1 MNGSRRFTFGPYPT
15 AHSFVT
21 LNHNKN
27 SSSHEQANDMTFSRF
42 ILSAALISAMASCAG
57 PYASNSGSSGAPVT
71 PDPIPAAAPGDEAGL
86 QRFVQSFRS
95 QALSSGISAG
105 TYDRAMRLARYNPDV
120 IRLDRKQAEF
130 SRPVWL
136 YLDSA
141 VSDSRISTG
150 RQKLGQ
156 LSGTLNAIESRY
168 GVPREIVLAVWG
180 MESNFGAN
188 RGKMQIIPS
197 LTTLAYD
204 GRRGEMFQGQLI
216 AALKILQAGDIDPA
230 HMLGSWAG
238 AMGHTQF
245 MPTSYLEYAVD
256 FTGDGRRDIWSEDPT
271 DALASTAAYLARNG
285 WQRGQ
290 AWGAEVQL
298 PSGFNYNQIG
308 KGTRKSTG
316 TWASQGIRRMG
327 GGGLPSGNGS
337 IIMPAGAKGPAF
349 LILDNFRSILRY
361 NNSDNY
367 ALGVAF
373 LGERIAGRAG
383 IQGSWPRNDRPLS
396 SSEREELQRRLRS
409 KGFYDGEIDG
419 LFGSG
424 TMKSV
429 AAFQRS
435 IGATPDGYPTSIVLD
450 QLRR

>member
-1 MNGSRRFTFGPYPT
+1 MTLSRIFLTT
-15 AHSFVT
+15 ALVG
-21 LNHNKN
+21 
-27 SSSHEQANDMTFSRF
+27 
-42 ILSAALISAMASCAG
+42 ALASCAG
-57 PYASNSGSSGAPVT
+57 PMNRAPGAMGGSAPVT
-71 PDPIPAAAPGDEAGL
+71 PAPIPQASAGDEAGL
-86 QRFVQSFRS
+86 QNFVQSFRPR
-95 QALSSGISAG
+95 ALASGVSPA
-105 TYDRAMRLARYNPDV
+105 TYDRAMRIARYNPEV

-141 VSDSRISTG
+141 VSDVRVTTG
-150 RQKLGQ
+150 RQKAAPLAGV
-156 LSGTLNAIESRY
+156 LSQIEARY

-197 LTTLAYD
+197 LATLAYD
-204 GRRGEMFQGQLI
+204 GRRGEMFQNQLI
-216 AALKILQAGDIDPA
+216 ASLRILQAGDTDPE

-245 MPTSYLEYAVD
+245 MPTSYLDYAVD
-256 FTGDGRRDIWSEDPT
+256 FTGDGRRDIWSDDPT
-271 DALASTAAYLARNG
+271 DSLASTANYLRRNG
-285 WQRGQ
+285 WVPGQ

-298 PSGFNYNQIG
+298 PPGFNMGLVG
-308 KGTRKSTG
+308 KGTRRSD
-316 TWASQGIRRMG
+316 WAAQGVRRIG
-327 GGGLPSGNGS
+327 GGALPGGNGS
-337 IIMPAGAKGPAF
+337 IIMPAGANGPAF

-396 SSEREELQRRLRS
+396 TGERQEIQQRLRA
-409 KGFYDGEIDG
+409 KGFYSGEIDG
-419 LFGSG
+419 LFGSA
-424 TMKSV
+424 TMESV
-429 AAFQRS
+429 AAYQRS
-435 IGATPDGYPTSIVLD
+435 IGVTPDGYPTSILLG

>member
-1 MNGSRRFTFGPYPT
+1 MNVSRIFLTT
-15 AHSFVT
+15 ALVGV
-21 LNHNKN
+21 L
-27 SSSHEQANDMTFSRF
+27 
-42 ILSAALISAMASCAG
+42 ASCAG
-57 PYASNSGSSGAPVT
+57 PTSRSPGSYGASPVT
-71 PDPIPAAAPGDEAGL
+71 PAPIPAASAGDEAGL
-86 QRFVQSFRS
+86 QQFVQSFRPR
-95 QALSSGISAG
+95 ALSAGVSAA
-105 TYDRAMRLARYNPDV
+105 TYDRAMRIARYNPDV

-130 SRPVWL
+130 ARPVWL

-150 RQKLGQ
+150 REKSAQ
-156 LSGTLNAIESRY
+156 LSRTMSAIEAKY

-204 GRRGEMFQGQLI
+204 GRRGEMFQNQLI
-216 AALKILQAGDIDPA
+216 AALKILQAGDTDA
-230 HMLGSWAG
+230 EHMLGSWAG

-245 MPTSYLEYAVD
+245 MPTSYLEFAVD

-298 PSGFNYNQIG
+298 PSGFSMGQIG
-308 KGTRKSTG
+308 KGTRKSTA
-316 TWASQGIRRMG
+316 TWAGQGVTRKG
-327 GGGLPSGNGS
+327 GGGLPGGNGS
-337 IIMPAGAKGPAF
+337 IIMPAGANGPAF
-349 LILDNFRSILRY
+349 LILDNFRALLRY

-367 ALGVAF
+367 ALGVSF
-373 LGERIAGRAG
+373 LGERIAGRPG

-396 SSEREELQRRLRS
+396 TNERQEIQQRLRA
-409 KGFYDGEIDG
+409 KGYYQGEIDG
-419 LFGSG
+419 LFGSA
-424 TMKSV
+424 TMESV
-429 AAFQRS
+429 AAYQKS
-435 IGATPDGYPTSIVLD
+435 IGVTPDGYPTSILLD

>member
-1 MNGSRRFTFGPYPT
+1 MS
-15 AHSFVT
+15 
-21 LNHNKN
+21 
-27 SSSHEQANDMTFSRF
+27 FSRIF
-42 ILSAALISAMASCAG
+42 LTTALVGALASCATPMNRAPG
-57 PYASNSGSSGAPVT
+57 GMSGGGPVT
-71 PDPIPAAAPGDEAGL
+71 PAPIPAASAGDEAGL
-86 QRFVQSFRS
+86 QRFVQSFRPR
-95 QALSSGISAG
+95 ALASGVSPA
-105 TYDRAMRLARYNPDV
+105 TYDRAMRIARYNPDV

-141 VSDSRISTG
+141 VSDVRVTTG
-150 RQKLGQ
+150 RQKAAQ
-156 LSGTLNAIESRY
+156 LSGTLSAIEARY

-197 LTTLAYD
+197 LATLAYD
-204 GRRGEMFQGQLI
+204 GRRGEMFQNQLI
-216 AALKILQAGDIDPA
+216 AALRILQAGDTDPE

-245 MPTSYLEYAVD
+245 MPTSYLDYAVD

-271 DALASTAAYLARNG
+271 DSLASTANYLRRNG
-285 WQRGQ
+285 WVPGQ
-290 AWGAEVQL
+290 PWGAEVQL
-298 PSGFNYNQIG
+298 PPGFNMGLIG
-308 KGTRKSTG
+308 KGTRRSD
-316 TWASQGIRRMG
+316 WAAQGVRRIG
-327 GGGLPSGNGS
+327 GGALPGGNGS
-337 IIMPAGAKGPAF
+337 IIMPAGANGPAF

-373 LGERIAGRAG
+373 LGERIAGRPG

-396 SSEREELQRRLRS
+396 TGERQEIQQRLRA
-409 KGFYDGEIDG
+409 KGFYQGEIDG
-419 LFGSG
+419 LFGSA
-424 TMKSV
+424 TMESV
-429 AAFQRS
+429 AAYQRS
-435 IGATPDGYPTSIVLD
+435 IGVTPDGYPTSILLG

>member
-1 MNGSRRFTFGPYPT
+1 MS
-15 AHSFVT
+15 
-21 LNHNKN
+21 
-27 SSSHEQANDMTFSRF
+27 FSRF
-42 ILSAALISAMASCAG
+42 LLSTALIGVLASCAG
-57 PYASNSGSSGAPVT
+57 SMNRAPGSYGAAAPAGPVT
-71 PDPIPAAAPGDEAGL
+71 PAAIPAAAPGDEAGL
-86 QRFVQSFRS
+86 QRFVQSFRPR
-95 QALSSGISAG
+95 ALAAGVSAG
-105 TYDRAMRLARYNPDV
+105 TYDRAMSIARYNPDV

-141 VSDSRISTG
+141 VSDARIGTG
-150 RQKLGQ
+150 REKAGQ
-156 LSGTLNAIESRY
+156 LSGIMSAIEARY

-197 LTTLAYD
+197 LATLAYD
-204 GRRGEMFQGQLI
+204 GRRGEMFQNQLI
-216 AALKILQAGDIDPA
+216 AALRILQAGDIAPEQ
-230 HMLGSWAG
+230 MLGSWAG

-256 FTGDGRRDIWSEDPT
+256 FTGDGRRDIWSENPT

-290 AWGAEVQL
+290 PWGAEVQL
-298 PSGFNYNQIG
+298 PANFNMGLVG
-308 KGTRKSTG
+308 KGTRRSD
-316 TWASQGIRRMG
+316 WAAQGVRRIG
-327 GGGLPSGNGS
+327 GGALPGGSGS
-337 IIMPAGAKGPAF
+337 IIMPAGARGPAF
-349 LILDNFRSILRY
+349 LILDNFRSLLRY

-383 IQGSWPRNDRPLS
+383 VQGAWPRQDRPLS
-396 SSEREELQRRLRS
+396 TAERQEIQQRLRA

-424 TMKSV
+424 TMEAV

-435 IGATPDGYPTSIVLD
+435 IGATPDGYPTSILLG

>member
-1 MNGSRRFTFGPYPT
+1 
-15 AHSFVT
+15 
-21 LNHNKN
+21 
-27 SSSHEQANDMTFSRF
+27 MTFSRIF
-42 ILSAALISAMASCAG
+42 LTTALVGALASCAG
-57 PYASNSGSSGAPVT
+57 PMNRAPGGMTGASPVT
-71 PDPIPAAAPGDEAGL
+71 PAPIPAASAGDEAGL
-86 QRFVQSFRS
+86 QNFVQSFRS
-95 QALSSGISAG
+95 RAVASGVSPA
-105 TYDRAMRLARYNPDV
+105 TYDRAMRIARYNPEV

-141 VSDSRISTG
+141 VSDVRITTG
-150 RQKLGQ
+150 RQKAAQ
-156 LSGTLNAIESRY
+156 LSGTLSQIEARY

-197 LTTLAYD
+197 LATLAYD
-204 GRRGEMFQGQLI
+204 GRRGEMFQNQLI
-216 AALKILQAGDIDPA
+216 AALRILQAGDTDPE

-245 MPTSYLEYAVD
+245 MPTSYLDYAVD
-256 FTGDGRRDIWSEDPT
+256 FTGDGRRDIWSDDPT
-271 DALASTAAYLARNG
+271 DSLASTANYLRRNG
-285 WQRGQ
+285 WVPGQ

-298 PSGFNYNQIG
+298 PQGFNMGLVG
-308 KGTRKSTG
+308 KGTRRSD
-316 TWASQGIRRMG
+316 WAAQGVRPMG
-327 GGGLPSGNGS
+327 GGALPGGNGS
-337 IIMPAGAKGPAF
+337 IIMPAGANGPAF

-383 IQGSWPRNDRPLS
+383 IQGSWPRNDRALS
-396 SSEREELQRRLRS
+396 TSERQEIQQRLRA
-409 KGFYDGEIDG
+409 KGFYQGEIDG
-419 LFGSG
+419 LFGSA
-424 TMKSV
+424 TMESV
-429 AAFQRS
+429 AAYQRS
-435 IGATPDGYPTSIVLD
+435 IGVTPDGYPTSILLG

>member
-1 MNGSRRFTFGPYPT
+1 
-15 AHSFVT
+15 
-21 LNHNKN
+21 
-27 SSSHEQANDMTFSRF
+27 MTFSRIF
-42 ILSAALISAMASCAG
+42 LTTALVGALASCAG
-57 PYASNSGSSGAPVT
+57 PMNRAPGGMTGASPVT
-71 PDPIPAAAPGDEAGL
+71 PAPIPAASAGDEAGL
-86 QRFVQSFRS
+86 QNFVQSFRS
-95 QALSSGISAG
+95 RAVASGVSPA
-105 TYDRAMRLARYNPDV
+105 TYDRAMRIARYNPEV

-141 VSDSRISTG
+141 VSDVRITTG
-150 RQKLGQ
+150 RQKAAQ
-156 LSGTLNAIESRY
+156 LSGTLSQIEARY

-197 LTTLAYD
+197 LATLAYD
-204 GRRGEMFQGQLI
+204 GRRGEMFQNQLI
-216 AALKILQAGDIDPA
+216 DALRILQAGDTDPE

-245 MPTSYLEYAVD
+245 MPTSYLDYAVD
-256 FTGDGRRDIWSEDPT
+256 FTGDGRRDIWSDDPT
-271 DALASTAAYLARNG
+271 DSLASTANYLRRNG
-285 WQRGQ
+285 WVPGQ

-298 PSGFNYNQIG
+298 PQGFNMGLVG
-308 KGTRKSTG
+308 KGTRRSD
-316 TWASQGIRRMG
+316 WAAQGVRRMG
-327 GGGLPSGNGS
+327 GGALPGGNGS
-337 IIMPAGAKGPAF
+337 IIMPAGANGPAF

-383 IQGSWPRNDRPLS
+383 IQGSWPRNDRALS
-396 SSEREELQRRLRS
+396 TGERQEIQQRLRA
-409 KGFYDGEIDG
+409 KGFYQGEIDG
-419 LFGSG
+419 LFGSA
-424 TMKSV
+424 TMESV
-429 AAFQRS
+429 AAYQRS
-435 IGATPDGYPTSIVLD
+435 IGVTPDGYPTSILLG

>member
-1 MNGSRRFTFGPYPT
+1 MS
-15 AHSFVT
+15 VT
-21 LNHNKN
+21 
-27 SSSHEQANDMTFSRF
+27 R
-42 ILSAALISAMASCAG
+42 ISICAVLVGGLASCAG
-57 PYASNSGSSGAPVT
+57 GYSRSPSNMGAPVT
-71 PDPIPAAAPGDEAGL
+71 PAAIPAASAGDEAGL
-86 QRFVQSFRS
+86 QNFVQSFRPR
-95 QALSSGISAG
+95 AIAAG
-105 TYDRAMRLARYNPDV
+105 VSPATYDRAMRIARYNPDV

-141 VSDSRISTG
+141 VSDSRIATG
-150 RQKLGQ
+150 REKQAQ
-156 LSGTLNAIESRY
+156 LAGTLSAIEARY

-204 GRRGEMFQGQLI
+204 GRRGEMFQKQLI
-216 AALKILQAGDIDPA
+216 AALKIIQAGDTDA
-230 HMLGSWAG
+230 EHMLGSWAG

-256 FTGDGRRDIWSEDPT
+256 FTGDGRRDIWSDDPT

-290 AWGAEVQL
+290 AWGAEVRL
-298 PSGFNYNQIG
+298 PAGFNMGQIG
-308 KGTRKSTG
+308 KGTRKPSSA
-316 TWASQGIRRMG
+316 WAAQGVTRVN

-337 IIMPAGAKGPAF
+337 IIMPAGANGPAF
-349 LILDNFRSILRY
+349 LILDNFRSLLRY

-373 LGERIAGRAG
+373 LGERIAGRPG

-396 SSEREELQRRLRS
+396 TSERKEIQQRLRA
-409 KGFYDGEIDG
+409 KGYYDGEIDG

-424 TMKSV
+424 TMEAV
-429 AAFQRS
+429 AAYQRA
-435 IGATPDGYPTSIVLD
+435 IGVTPDGYPTSILLG

>member
-1 MNGSRRFTFGPYPT
+1 
-15 AHSFVT
+15 
-21 LNHNKN
+21 
-27 SSSHEQANDMTFSRF
+27 MTFSRIF
-42 ILSAALISAMASCAG
+42 LTTALVGALASCAG
-57 PYASNSGSSGAPVT
+57 PMNRAPGGMTGASPVT
-71 PDPIPAAAPGDEAGL
+71 PAPIPAASAGDEAGL
-86 QRFVQSFRS
+86 QNFVQSFRS
-95 QALSSGISAG
+95 RAVASGVSPA
-105 TYDRAMRLARYNPDV
+105 TYDRAMRIARYNPEV

-141 VSDSRISTG
+141 VSDVRITTG
-150 RQKLGQ
+150 RQKAAQ
-156 LSGTLNAIESRY
+156 LSGTLSQIEARY

-197 LTTLAYD
+197 LATLAYD
-204 GRRGEMFQGQLI
+204 GRRGEMFQNQLI
-216 AALKILQAGDIDPA
+216 AALRILQAGDTDPE

-245 MPTSYLEYAVD
+245 MPTSYLDYAVD

-271 DALASTAAYLARNG
+271 DSLASTANYLRRNG
-285 WQRGQ
+285 WVPGQ

-298 PSGFNYNQIG
+298 PQGFNMGLVG
-308 KGTRKSTG
+308 KGTRRSD
-316 TWASQGIRRMG
+316 WAAQGVRRMG
-327 GGGLPSGNGS
+327 GGALPGGNGS
-337 IIMPAGAKGPAF
+337 IIMPAGANGPAF

-383 IQGSWPRNDRPLS
+383 IQGSWPRNDRALS
-396 SSEREELQRRLRS
+396 TGERQEIQQRLRA
-409 KGFYDGEIDG
+409 KGFYQGEIDG
-419 LFGSG
+419 LFGSA
-424 TMKSV
+424 TMESV
-429 AAFQRS
+429 AAYQRS
-435 IGATPDGYPTSIVLD
+435 IGVTPDGYPTSILLG

>member
-1 MNGSRRFTFGPYPT
+1 MNFP
-15 AHSFVT
+15 
-21 LNHNKN
+21 K
-27 SSSHEQANDMTFSRF
+27 
-42 ILSAALISAMASCAG
+42 ILMSTALIGALAACGAPMSRMPVSG
-57 PYASNSGSSGAPVT
+57 PAAAPVT
-71 PDPIPAAAPGDEAGL
+71 PAAIPPASPGDEAGL
-86 QRFVQSFRS
+86 QRFVQSFRGR
-95 QALSSGISAG
+95 ALSSGVSAA
-105 TYDRAMRLARYNPDV
+105 TYDNAMRLARYNPDV

-141 VSDSRISTG
+141 VSDSRIETG
-150 RQKLGQ
+150 RQKNAQ
-156 LSGTLNAIESRY
+156 LSRTLSAIEGRY

-204 GRRGEMFQGQLI
+204 GRRGEMFQNQLI
-216 AALKILQAGDIDPA
+216 AALRILQAGDTDPE

-285 WQRGQ
+285 WQAGQ
-290 AWGAEVQL
+290 PWGAEVQL
-298 PSGFNYNQIG
+298 PANFNMSLIG
-308 KGTRKSTG
+308 KGTRRSDWSSLG
-316 TWASQGIRRMG
+316 VRRIG
-327 GGGLPSGNGS
+327 GGAMPGGSGS
-337 IIMPAGAKGPAF
+337 IIMPAGARGPAF
-349 LILDNFRSILRY
+349 FIGDNFRSILRY

-373 LGERIAGRAG
+373 LGERIAGRSG

-396 SSEREELQRRLRS
+396 TSERQEIQVRLRQR
-409 KGFYDGEIDG
+409 GFYDGEIDG

-424 TMKSV
+424 TMEAV

-435 IGATPDGYPTSIVLD
+435 IGATPDGYPTSILLG
-450 QLRR
+450 QLRG

>member
-1 MNGSRRFTFGPYPT
+1 MSCP
-15 AHSFVT
+15 
-21 LNHNKN
+21 K
-27 SSSHEQANDMTFSRF
+27 
-42 ILSAALISAMASCAG
+42 ILMSTALIGARAACGAPMSRMPVSG
-57 PYASNSGSSGAPVT
+57 PAAAPVT
-71 PDPIPAAAPGDEAGL
+71 PAAIPPASPGDEAGL
-86 QRFVQSFRS
+86 QRFVQSFRGR
-95 QALSSGISAG
+95 ALSSGVSAA
-105 TYDRAMRLARYNPDV
+105 TYDNAMRLARYNPDV

-141 VSDSRISTG
+141 VSDSRIETG
-150 RQKLGQ
+150 RQKNAQ
-156 LSGTLNAIESRY
+156 LSRTLSAIEGRY

-204 GRRGEMFQGQLI
+204 GRRGEMFQNQLI
-216 AALKILQAGDIDPA
+216 AALRILQAGDTDPE

-285 WQRGQ
+285 WQAGQ
-290 AWGAEVQL
+290 PWGAEVQL
-298 PSGFNYNQIG
+298 PANFNMSLIG
-308 KGTRKSTG
+308 KGTRRSDWSSLG
-316 TWASQGIRRMG
+316 VRRIG
-327 GGGLPSGNGS
+327 GGAMPGGSGS
-337 IIMPAGAKGPAF
+337 IIMPAGARGPAF
-349 LILDNFRSILRY
+349 FIGDNFRSILRY

-373 LGERIAGRAG
+373 LGERIAGRSG

-396 SSEREELQRRLRS
+396 TSERQEIQVRLRQR
-409 KGFYDGEIDG
+409 GFYDGEIDG

-424 TMKSV
+424 TMEAV

-435 IGATPDGYPTSIVLD
+435 IGATPDGYPTSILLG
-450 QLRR
+450 QLRG

>member
-1 MNGSRRFTFGPYPT
+1 
-15 AHSFVT
+15 
-21 LNHNKN
+21 
-27 SSSHEQANDMTFSRF
+27 MTFSRF
-42 ILSAALISAMASCAG
+42 FMSTALIGALASCAG
-57 PYASNSGSSGAPVT
+57 SVNRTPASYGAPVT
-71 PDPIPAAAPGDEAGL
+71 PASIPAASPGDAAGL
-86 QRFVQSFRS
+86 QNFVQSFRPR
-95 QALSSGISAG
+95 ALSAGISAG
-105 TYDRAMRLARYNPDV
+105 TYDRAMRIARYNPDV

-141 VSDSRISTG
+141 VSDARISTG
-150 RQKLGQ
+150 REKNAQ
-156 LSGTLNAIESRY
+156 LSSTLSSIEARY

-197 LTTLAYD
+197 LATLAYD
-204 GRRGEMFQGQLI
+204 GRRGEMFQNQLI
-216 AALKILQAGDIDPA
+216 AALRILQAGDTDPE

-245 MPTSYLEYAVD
+245 MPTSYLDYAVD

-271 DALASTAAYLARNG
+271 DSLASTANYLARNG

-298 PSGFNYNQIG
+298 PSNFNMGQVG
-308 KGTRKSTG
+308 KGNRKSSSA
-316 TWASQGIRRMG
+316 WAAQGVTRVG
-327 GGGLPSGNGS
+327 GGGLPGGTGS
-337 IIMPAGAKGPAF
+337 IIMPAGARGPAF

-373 LGERIAGRAG
+373 LGERIAGRSG
-383 IQGSWPRNDRPLS
+383 IQGAWPRNDRPLS
-396 SSEREELQRRLRS
+396 TAERKEIQQRLKA
-409 KGFYDGEIDG
+409 KGFYDDEIDG

-424 TMKSV
+424 TTEAVV
-429 AAFQRS
+429 AYQRS
-435 IGATPDGYPTSIVLD
+435 IGVTPDGYPTSILLG

>member
-1 MNGSRRFTFGPYPT
+1 
-15 AHSFVT
+15 
-21 LNHNKN
+21 
-27 SSSHEQANDMTFSRF
+27 MTFSRIF
-42 ILSAALISAMASCAG
+42 LTTALVGVLASCAG
-57 PYASNSGSSGAPVT
+57 PMNRAPGNMSGSAPVT
-71 PDPIPAAAPGDEAGL
+71 PAPIPAASPGDEAGL

-95 QALSSGISAG
+95 RAVASGVSPA
-105 TYDRAMRLARYNPDV
+105 TYDRAMRIARYNPEV

-141 VSDSRISTG
+141 VSDVRVTTG
-150 RQKLGQ
+150 RQKAAQ
-156 LSGTLNAIESRY
+156 LSGTLSQIEARY

-197 LTTLAYD
+197 LATLAYD
-204 GRRGEMFQGQLI
+204 GRRGEMFQNQLI
-216 AALKILQAGDIDPA
+216 AALRILQAGDTDPE

-245 MPTSYLEYAVD
+245 MPTSYLDYAVD

-271 DALASTAAYLARNG
+271 DSLASTANYLRRNG
-285 WQRGQ
+285 WVPGQ

-298 PSGFNYNQIG
+298 PPGFNMSLVG
-308 KGTRKSTG
+308 KGTRRSD
-316 TWASQGIRRMG
+316 WAAQGVRRIG
-327 GGGLPSGNGS
+327 GGALPSGNGS
-337 IIMPAGAKGPAF
+337 IIMPAGANGPAF

-373 LGERIAGRAG
+373 LGERIAGRPG

-396 SSEREELQRRLRS
+396 TSERQEIQQRLRA
-409 KGFYDGEIDG
+409 KGFYQGEIDG
-419 LFGSG
+419 LFGSA
-424 TMKSV
+424 TMESV
-429 AAFQRS
+429 AAYQRS
-435 IGATPDGYPTSIVLD
+435 IGVTPDGYPTSILLG

>member
-1 MNGSRRFTFGPYPT
+1 
-15 AHSFVT
+15 
-21 LNHNKN
+21 
-27 SSSHEQANDMTFSRF
+27 MTITRF
-42 ILSAALISAMASCAG
+42 IMSTALIGALASCAAPMNRAPG
-57 PYASNSGSSGAPVT
+57 GIAASPVT
-71 PDPIPAAAPGDEAGL
+71 PTAIPPASPGDEAGL
-86 QRFVQSFRS
+86 QRFVQSFRGR
-95 QALSSGISAG
+95 ALASGVSAP
-105 TYDRAMRLARYNPDV
+105 TYDRAMRIARYNPDV

-141 VSDSRISTG
+141 VSDQRIGTG
-150 RQKLGQ
+150 REKAAQ
-156 LSGTLNAIESRY
+156 LNRTMSAIEAKY

-216 AALKILQAGDIDPA
+216 AALRILQAGDTDA
-230 HMLGSWAG
+230 EHMLGSWAG

-245 MPTSYLEYAVD
+245 MPTSYLDFAVD
-256 FTGDGRRDIWSEDPT
+256 FTGDGRRDIWSDDPT

-290 AWGAEVQL
+290 PWGTEVQL
-298 PSGFNYNQIG
+298 PSGFNMGLVG
-308 KGTRKSTG
+308 KGTRRTD
-316 TWASQGIRRMG
+316 WASQGVRPMG
-327 GGGLPSGNGS
+327 GGALPGGNGS
-337 IIMPAGAKGPAF
+337 IIMPAGSRGPAF

-367 ALGVAF
+367 ALGVSY
-373 LGERIAGRAG
+373 LGERIAGRNG
-383 IQGSWPRNDRPLS
+383 IQGAWPRQDRALS
-396 SSEREELQRRLRS
+396 TNERQEIQQRLRA
-409 KGFYDGEIDG
+409 KGFYQGEIDG

-424 TMKSV
+424 TMESV
-429 AAFQRS
+429 ANYQRS
-435 IGATPDGYPTSIVLD
+435 IGVAPDGYPTSILLG

>member
-1 MNGSRRFTFGPYPT
+1 M
-15 AHSFVT
+15 SFP
-21 LNHNKN
+21 
-27 SSSHEQANDMTFSRF
+27 R
-42 ILSAALISAMASCAG
+42 ILMSTALIGALAACGAPMSRMPMSG
-57 PYASNSGSSGAPVT
+57 PAAAPVT
-71 PDPIPAAAPGDEAGL
+71 PAAIPAASPGDEAGL

-95 QALSSGISAG
+95 RALSSGVSAG
-105 TYDRAMRLARYNPDV
+105 TYDNAMRLARYNPDV

-141 VSDSRISTG
+141 VSDSRIETG
-150 RQKLGQ
+150 RQKNAQ
-156 LSGTLNAIESRY
+156 LARTLSAIEARY

-197 LTTLAYD
+197 LATLAYD
-204 GRRGEMFQGQLI
+204 GRRGEMFQSQLI
-216 AALKILQAGDIDPA
+216 AALRILQAGDTDPE

-285 WQRGQ
+285 WQAGQ
-290 AWGAEVQL
+290 PWGAEVQL
-298 PSGFNYNQIG
+298 PANFNMSLIG
-308 KGTRKSTG
+308 KGTRRSDWSSLG
-316 TWASQGIRRMG
+316 VRRIG
-327 GGGLPSGNGS
+327 GGAMPGGSGS
-337 IIMPAGAKGPAF
+337 IIMPAGARGPAF
-349 LILDNFRSILRY
+349 FIGDNFRSLLRY

-373 LGERIAGRAG
+373 LGERIAGRSG

-396 SSEREELQRRLRS
+396 TSEREEIQVRLRQR
-409 KGFYDGEIDG
+409 GFYDGEIDG

-424 TMKSV
+424 TMEAV

-435 IGATPDGYPTSIVLD
+435 IGATPDGYPTSILLG
-450 QLRR
+450 QLRG

>member
-1 MNGSRRFTFGPYPT
+1 
-15 AHSFVT
+15 
-21 LNHNKN
+21 
-27 SSSHEQANDMTFSRF
+27 MTISRF
-42 ILSAALISAMASCAG
+42 ILSAALIGAVASCAG
-57 PYASNSGSSGAPVT
+57 PYARTPGGSGAQVT
-71 PDPIPAAAPGDEAGL
+71 PDAIPAADPGDEAGL
-86 QRFVQSFRS
+86 QRFIQSFRS
-95 QALSSGISAG
+95 RALSSGISAG
-105 TYDRAMRLARYNPDV
+105 TYDRAMRIARYNPDV

-150 RQKLGQ
+150 RQKAGQ
-156 LSGTLNAIESRY
+156 LGGTLSAIESRY

-197 LTTLAYD
+197 LATLAYD
-204 GRRGEMFQGQLI
+204 GRRGEMFQNQLI
-216 AALKILQAGDIDPA
+216 AALKILQAGDIDPE

-271 DALASTAAYLARNG
+271 DSLASTAAYLARNG

-298 PSGFNYNQIG
+298 PSGFNYSLIG
-308 KGTRKSTG
+308 KGTRRSSDS
-316 TWASQGIRRMG
+316 WASQGVRRMG
-327 GGGLPSGNGS
+327 GGSLPSGNGS

-373 LGERIAGRAG
+373 LGERIAGRSG

-396 SSEREELQRRLRS
+396 SSEREEIQKRLRS

-424 TMKSV
+424 TMEAV

-435 IGATPDGYPTSIVLD
+435 IGVTPDGYPTSIVLD

>member
-1 MNGSRRFTFGPYPT
+1 
-15 AHSFVT
+15 
-21 LNHNKN
+21 
-27 SSSHEQANDMTFSRF
+27 MTFSRIF
-42 ILSAALISAMASCAG
+42 LTTALVGALASCAG
-57 PYASNSGSSGAPVT
+57 PMNRAPGGMTGASPVT
-71 PDPIPAAAPGDEAGL
+71 PAPIPAASAGDEAGL
-86 QRFVQSFRS
+86 QNFVQSFRS
-95 QALSSGISAG
+95 RAVASGVSPA
-105 TYDRAMRLARYNPDV
+105 TYDRAMRIARYNPEV

-141 VSDSRISTG
+141 VSDVRITTG
-150 RQKLGQ
+150 RQKAAQ
-156 LSGTLNAIESRY
+156 LSGTLSQIEARY

-197 LTTLAYD
+197 LATLAYD
-204 GRRGEMFQGQLI
+204 GRRGEMFQNQLI
-216 AALKILQAGDIDPA
+216 AALRILQAGDTDPE

-245 MPTSYLEYAVD
+245 MPTSYLDYAVD
-256 FTGDGRRDIWSEDPT
+256 FTGDGRRDIWSDDPT
-271 DALASTAAYLARNG
+271 DSLASTANYLRRNG
-285 WQRGQ
+285 WVPGQ

-298 PSGFNYNQIG
+298 PQGFNMGLVG
-308 KGTRKSTG
+308 KGTRRSD
-316 TWASQGIRRMG
+316 WAAQGVRRMG
-327 GGGLPSGNGS
+327 GGALPGGNGS
-337 IIMPAGAKGPAF
+337 IIMPAGANGPAF

-383 IQGSWPRNDRPLS
+383 IQGSWPRNNRALS
-396 SSEREELQRRLRS
+396 TGERQEIQQRLRA
-409 KGFYDGEIDG
+409 KGFYQGEIDG
-419 LFGSG
+419 LFGSA
-424 TMKSV
+424 TMESV
-429 AAFQRS
+429 AAYQRS
-435 IGATPDGYPTSIVLD
+435 IGVTPDGYPTSILLG

>member
-1 MNGSRRFTFGPYPT
+1 MAISRR
-15 AHSFVT
+15 
-21 LNHNKN
+21 
-27 SSSHEQANDMTFSRF
+27 
-42 ILSAALISAMASCAG
+42 ILISTTLIGAVASCAAPLATAPIG
-57 PYASNSGSSGAPVT
+57 AGSSTSVT
-71 PDPIPAAAPGDEAGL
+71 PTPIPAASPGDEAGL
-86 QRFVQSFRS
+86 QRWVQNFRS
-95 QALSSGISAG
+95 RAVSSGVSPA
-105 TYDRAMRLARYNPDV
+105 TYDRAMRIARYNPEV
-120 IRLDRKQAEF
+120 IRLDRRQAEF

-141 VSDSRISTG
+141 VSDVRITTG
-150 RQKLGQ
+150 RQKLAQ
-156 LSGTLNAIESRY
+156 LGPTLSRIEAQY

-188 RGKMQIIPS
+188 RGRMQIIPS
-197 LTTLAYD
+197 LATLAYD
-204 GRRGEMFQGQLI
+204 GRRGEMFAGQLI
-216 AALKILQAGDIDPA
+216 AALKIIQAGDTDPE

-245 MPTSYLEYAVD
+245 MPTSYLQYAVD
-256 FTGDGRRDIWSEDPT
+256 FTGDGRRDIWSDDPT
-271 DALASTAAYLARNG
+271 DSLASTAAYLARNG

-298 PSGFNYNQIG
+298 PANFNMGLIG
-308 KGTRKSTG
+308 KGTRRSSG
-316 TWASQGIRRMG
+316 DWSSQGVRRIG
-327 GGGLPSGNGS
+327 GGGLPNGNGS
-337 IIMPAGAKGPAF
+337 IIMPAGARGPAF

-373 LGERIAGRAG
+373 LGERIAGRPG
-383 IQGSWPRNDRPLS
+383 IQGNWPRSDRPLS
-396 SSEREELQRRLRS
+396 TSERQEIQQRLRA

-424 TMKSV
+424 TMEAVS
-429 AAFQRS
+429 AYQRS
-435 IGATPDGYPTSIVLD
+435 IGTTPDGYPTSILLD